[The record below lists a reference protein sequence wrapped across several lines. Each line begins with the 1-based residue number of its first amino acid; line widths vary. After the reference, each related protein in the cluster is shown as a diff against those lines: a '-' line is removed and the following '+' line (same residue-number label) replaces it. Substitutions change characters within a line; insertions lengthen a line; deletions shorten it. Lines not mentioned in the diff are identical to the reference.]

1 MLYKGQFFKFVPFDD
16 NGEPLL
22 PTSIETAFKEI
33 EDIAQSKVDLQSVPS
48 FRCSLC
54 NTLQQSS
61 VGCTQVQCTGRT
73 MKPVLFVSHST
84 ATMITVTVN

>member
-33 EDIAQSKVDLQSVPS
+33 EDIAQSKVDLQTVSPNLIK
-48 FRCSLC
+48 SLK
-54 NTLQQSS
+54 N
-61 VGCTQVQCTGRT
+61 
-73 MKPVLFVSHST
+73 KNF
-84 ATMITVTVN
+84 